1 MSEKTGRG
9 NPFFMV
15 GLKERRQ
22 ELLKKLRETD
32 PKSYEKG
39 LAIFALEH
47 DLRMEKVQEYH
58 KLLKTAGLLETDSN
72 GQYLPLPQ

>member
-1 MSEKTGRG
+1 MAEKMNRG
-9 NPFFMV
+9 NPFFMT

-32 PKSYEKG
+32 PNSYEKV
-39 LAIFALEH
+39 LAMFALEH
-47 DLRMEKVQEYH
+47 NLRMEKVQEYH

-72 GQYLPLPQ
+72 GQYLPLAQ